1 MGRNPPASILEMA
14 ADLLPLLRV
23 LDLLHKAHTGPRLRT
38 LSLNAQCLQPNFQQF
53 QDHILRLDLVNHR
66 RVQ

>member
-23 LDLLHKAHTGPRLRT
+23 LDLLHKALTGPRLRT
-38 LSLNAQCLQPNFQQF
+38 LSPNAQCLQPNFQQF